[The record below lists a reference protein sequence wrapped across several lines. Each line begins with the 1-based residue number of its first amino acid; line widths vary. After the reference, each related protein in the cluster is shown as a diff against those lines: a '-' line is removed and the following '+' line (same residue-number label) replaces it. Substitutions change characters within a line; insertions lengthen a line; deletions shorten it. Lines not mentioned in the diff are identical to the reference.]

1 MNKINKMYLDDESI
15 NQIKSQFDQSE
26 IKNLELKDFLVS
38 IPECSIETSEDVRH
52 GYHSYHSAPAVL
64 ENIWSDKRLIS
75 WLEKITSQSL
85 KYSKSLHQ
93 SYTPGSYT
101 LLHEEEES
109 PERLLIKYD
118 FTDSWNI
125 EWGGFDIVKL
135 PDSEP
140 IIGPREKNSLFIY
153 YLAKGDLSCVRY
165 LNHLAGDNRVDLDVA
180 YYDII

>member
-1 MNKINKMYLDDESI
+1 M
-15 NQIKSQFDQSE
+15 
-26 IKNLELKDFLVS
+26 
-38 IPECSIETSEDVRH
+38 
-52 GYHSYHSAPAVL
+52 L

-109 PERLLIKYD
+109 PARLLIKYD

-125 EWGGFDIVKL
+125 EWGGFDIVNL

-180 YYDII
+180 YYDIH